1 MNSQRRFKV
10 NSLFFSYIK
19 KTLTQPPTNK
29 KPLLCVYVKTGFQ
42 FPIQT
47 QRAMR
52 KLALVLILSSSFAA
66 CAWAQPSN
74 DDCTSPIVIT
84 NVANWCSGTGAYTN
98 AGATPSALSA
108 PSCFGTTQN
117 DVWFSFTPQATDVT
131 ITVRGATQ
139 QAPGGTLQ
147 DPQVALYFGTC
158 GGTLNELECS
168 SSSGNFNIAEAYEG
182 GLFVGSTYYIRVQ
195 GAGGQTGTFQLCINN
210 YNPPV
215 TPTSD
220 CPKSSILCDKSPFVV
235 QSVVG
240 AGANNLEMEDATCF
254 DNGVPGVKESNST
267 WFVWTCSK
275 SGTLE
280 FTLTP
285 LNGPDDLDF
294 VIYRLPNGIG
304 NCTGKQVV
312 RCMASGES
320 QGVNSAPCLGPTG
333 LRAGDPD
340 ISEDAGCS
348 DPGDD
353 AWLKP
358 LDMVAGET
366 YALVVNNFSLSGNGF
381 SIAFGGTGEF
391 LGPTAQFTTDPQAV
405 CLGTPV
411 QVIDA
416 STFPIGSITEWNW
429 SFGAD
434 AVPQIAT
441 GPGPHTVSFNTPGQ
455 HPVVLT
461 LKTDLGCKVTQIQN
475 TLIYPDVQVDTVIAA
490 PDCNGS
496 TNGAITI
503 NNITSGTP
511 PYLFS
516 WNNGPFTPDNSLSN
530 LGVGTYTLV
539 IQDANNCKTDL
550 SIDVQER
557 ILTAEAVVTKPL
569 CTGDDNGVITLNVTN
584 GKPPV
589 LFDWGSGFIPNN
601 SQGGFSA
608 GVYTI
613 TGVDNVLCEGT
624 FTVTVTDNPP
634 LQLALDTIDI
644 SCFGANDGAAI
655 ATPSGGV
662 GNFAYL
668 WSDTQVTQEASNL
681 GPGQFDVTVTD
692 GNGCTITGG
701 VFVTEP
707 PDVGIDLLGVVDL
720 LCNGIPSGEIDVAG
734 VGGRPGYMYSADGN
748 NFVPASPLTGLP
760 AGDYWVKVKDSAGCV
775 DSVFATISQPP
786 QLIVAAEP
794 ADTTLELGFTVDI
807 STITAPAG
815 RPVTFE
821 WTPPL
826 GLNDATIAEPTI
838 TAISNQI
845 YIVKITDQDGCMATD
860 TVAIRVSKNRP
871 VYFPNVFA
879 PDKPF
884 PNDHFTGFSGPAAE
898 QISLLRIYDRWGE
911 LVFEKQDFPLNEPNF
926 GWDGTFKGKKVTG
939 VFTWYAL
946 VRFVDQE
953 ELPYDGSVTV
963 LR

>member
-1 MNSQRRFKV
+1 
-10 NSLFFSYIK
+10 
-19 KTLTQPPTNK
+19 
-29 KPLLCVYVKTGFQ
+29 
-42 FPIQT
+42 
-47 QRAMR
+47 MR
-52 KLALVLILSSSFAA
+52 KLALVLILFLSAA
-66 CAWAQPSN
+66 AAWAQPSN
-74 DDCTSPIVIT
+74 DDCFTPIVVN
-84 NVANWCSGTGAYTN
+84 NVANWCSPTGAYTN
-98 AGATPSALSA
+98 AGATPSGYGPA
-108 PSCFGTTQN
+108 SCFGATTQN

-139 QAPGGTLQ
+139 QSPGGTLQ

-158 GGTLNELECS
+158 GGTLNELECA

-195 GAGGQTGTFQLCINN
+195 GAAGQTGTFQLCINN

-220 CPKSSILCDKSPFVV
+220 CPQSSILCDKSPFVV

-240 AGANNLEMEDATCF
+240 AGTNNLEMEDATCF
-254 DNGVPGVKESNST
+254 FNGVPGVKESNST
-267 WFVWTCSK
+267 WFVWTCAQ

-280 FTLTP
+280 FELTP

-304 NCTGKQVV
+304 NCQGKEIV
-312 RCMASGES
+312 RCMASGAN
-320 QGVNSAPCLGPTG
+320 QNGVGDALCLGKTG

-340 ISEDAGCS
+340 ISEDAGCA
-348 DPGDD
+348 DAGDD

-381 SIAFGGTGEF
+381 SIEFGGSGEF

-441 GPGPHTVSFNTPGQ
+441 GPGPHTVAFNTPGQ

-490 PDCNGS
+490 PDCNG
-496 TNGAITI
+496 TANGSIVI

-516 WNNGPFTPDNSLSN
+516 WNNGPFTPDSTLSN
-530 LGVGTYTLV
+530 LGVGVYTLV
-539 IQDANNCKTDL
+539 IQDANNCITDL
-550 SIDVQER
+550 TIDVQER

-569 CTGDDNGVITLNVTN
+569 CYGDSNGFITLNVTN

-589 LFDWGSGFIPNN
+589 LFDWGNGFIPNN
-601 SQGGFSA
+601 MQGGFSA

-634 LQLALDTIDI
+634 LELVLDTIDI
-644 SCFGANDGAAI
+644 SCFGANDGVALAE
-655 ATPSGGV
+655 PSGGV
-662 GNFAYL
+662 GNFTYQ
-668 WSDTQVTQEASNL
+668 WSDNQLTQEASDL
-681 GPGQFDVTVTD
+681 APGQIDVTVTD

-701 VFVTEP
+701 VFIVEP
-707 PDVGIDLLGVVDL
+707 PDVGINLLGVMDL
-720 LCNGIPSGEIDVAG
+720 LCNGIPTGEIDVEG
-734 VGGRPGYMYSADGN
+734 TGGRPGYMYSADG
-748 NFVPASPLTGLP
+748 VTYLPASPLINLP
-760 AGDYWVKVKDSAGCV
+760 AGDYWIKVKDSAGCT
-775 DSVFATISQPP
+775 DSVFATIAQPP

-807 STITAPAG
+807 STVTAPLG

-826 GLNDATIAEPTI
+826 GISDVLDGEPTI

-845 YIVKITDQDGCMATD
+845 YIVKITDEDGCMASD
-860 TVAIRVSKNRP
+860 TVNIRVNKSRP

-879 PDKPF
+879 PDKPY
-884 PNDHFTGFSGPAAE
+884 PNDHFTGFSGPAVD
-898 QISLLRIYDRWGE
+898 QFSLLRIYDRWGE

-926 GWDGTFKGKKVTG
+926 GWDGTFRGKKVTG

-963 LR
+963 VR